1 MSDETTFHRVAAVTE
16 IPPRMGKTVQAGGQE
31 IALFNLDGSFHAVND
46 FCPHRGASLG
56 EGFLD
61 ATGTRVLCPWH
72 LFDFCL
78 RTGASEAMPH
88 LKVTTYE
95 VKVEGGEVFVR
106 V

>member
-1 MSDETTFHRVAAVTE
+1 MNDEPIFHRVASVSE
-16 IPPRMGKTVQAGGQE
+16 IPVRTGKTVQVGNQD
-31 IALFNLDGSFHAVND
+31 IALFNLDGDFRAIND

-61 ATGTRVLCPWH
+61 DTGKRVLCPWH

-78 RTGASEAMPH
+78 HTGTSETAPGM
-88 LKVTTYE
+88 KVPTYE
-95 VKVEGGEVFVR
+95 VKVEGEDVFVK